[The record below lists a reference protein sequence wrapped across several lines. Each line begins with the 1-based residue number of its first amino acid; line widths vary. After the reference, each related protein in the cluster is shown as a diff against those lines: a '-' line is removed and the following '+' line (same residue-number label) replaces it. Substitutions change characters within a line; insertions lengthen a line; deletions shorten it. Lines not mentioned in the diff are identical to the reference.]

1 MIPSAVVVLPSLPVS
16 PNGKLDRRALPEPAP
31 MAARVEYVAP
41 RTETERVLAGIWAEV
56 LEVDRVGIADD
67 FFELGGDSVRSLR
80 IATGVKAAFDLAL
93 TPRDVLTARD
103 VATLAELVEEKILRE
118 LERVALADSRGTD
131 L

>member
-1 MIPSAVVVLPSLPVS
+1 
-16 PNGKLDRRALPEPAP
+16 
-31 MAARVEYVAP
+31 
-41 RTETERVLAGIWAEV
+41 VLAGIWAEV

-67 FFELGGDSVRSLR
+67 FFELGGDSVRRLLIVTR
-80 IATGVKAAFDLAL
+80 AKAAFDLAL
-93 TPRDVLTARD
+93 TPRDILTTRD